1 MRWIVFIAALL
12 FITGCAPVTSPA
24 PQSPCLSASQ
34 LSGYSYDQLSRVA
47 TQMRDDGKKIEDF
60 SLLITAMKGSVN
72 NYSTVLQSSAYLS
85 NAIRFL
91 PIPYAG
97 EVSGVTKVLSNT
109 LIHLGSAAAA
119 LDKYKK
125 SSSAFLE
132 SFDKL
137 DRATATP
144 AQLAKLATY
153 ADTTVLN
160 DAAEL
165 QTAMQKISSSASL
178 LSATAQTISNAM
190 ETTGGY
196 VNQAKSF
203 VGLQPAANDKAKVI
217 ESRDTLNSR
226 LAQLSQKISTLEHS
240 GDSNR
245 QNIAKARTYADLAVQ
260 LERR

>member
-1 MRWIVFIAALL
+1 MRWIVLLIAL
-12 FITGCAPVTSPA
+12 FLISGCAPVTSPA
-24 PQSPCLSASQ
+24 PQSPCLSSSQ

-47 TQMRDDGKKIEDF
+47 AHIREDGRKIEDF
-60 SLLITAMKGSVN
+60 SLLIAAMKGSVN
-72 NYSTVLQSSAYLS
+72 GYSSVLQSSAYLS
-85 NAIRFL
+85 NAVRFL

-97 EVSGVTKVLSNT
+97 EVSGVTKVVSNT
-109 LIHLGSAAAA
+109 LIHLSGAAVA

-137 DRATATP
+137 DRASATP
-144 AQLAKLATY
+144 SQLSKLSVY

-160 DAAEL
+160 DAAAL
-165 QTAMQKISSSASL
+165 QTALQNISSSASL

-203 VGLQPAANDKAKVI
+203 VGLQPGSGDKAKVI
-217 ESRDTLNSR
+217 ESRDSFNAR
-226 LAQLSQKISTLEHS
+226 LAQLSQKIASLEHS
-240 GDSNR
+240 GETHRTAIS
-245 QNIAKARTYADLAVQ
+245 KARTYAELALQ
-260 LERR
+260 LEKR